1 MPPLERRV
9 FRKIRRPAGGVKIV
23 LDISE
28 LDRVIKDTLA
38 VMEKARSQIFDIA
51 ETARQEFYRLQQEL
65 DQVAEEIK
73 KTIARVDELEEKEKK
88 ARFRLMEVSR
98 DFRRYREEDIKEAY
112 ETAQKLQL
120 QLRDLRHFEQMLRFR
135 RDQLEINLRHMKANM
150 AKVESTLAH
159 LSTAISYLSVDLREV
174 SVRVGELQQLH
185 ELGISIIKAQEE
197 ERKRIAREIHDG
209 PAQMMANIVMRAEFC
224 LKLLEMEPKKL
235 KEELTSLR
243 ELVRESLQDVR
254 KIIFDLRPMVLDD
267 LGLVAALKR
276 YLADFKEQYGI
287 ATEFVFFGQDR
298 RLPVSTEVTLFR
310 ITQECL
316 NNVRKHADARSVLV
330 KAEFIQNRVNLLIK
344 DDGKGFDLA
353 EVSSLPP
360 AGGYG
365 LINIRERAQLVGG
378 FVQINTAPGRG
389 TAVYVSVPLQE

>member
-1 MPPLERRV
+1 L
-9 FRKIRRPAGGVKIV
+9 
-23 LDISE
+23 LDISA

-38 VMEKARSQIFDIA
+38 AMERAKSQIFDIA
-51 ETARQEFYRLQQEL
+51 ETARHECHRLQQEL
-65 DQVAEEIK
+65 TQVVEEIK
-73 KTIARVDELEEKEKK
+73 KTITQVDELEAKEKK
-88 ARFRLMEVSR
+88 ARFHLMEVSR
-98 DFRRYREEDIKEAY
+98 DFQRHREEDIKEAY

-120 QLRDLRHFEQMLRFR
+120 QLRDLRHHEQMLRFR

-159 LSTAISYLSVDLREV
+159 LSTAINYLSNDLQEV
-174 SVRVGELQQLH
+174 SLRMGEIQQLH
-185 ELGISIIKAQEE
+185 ELGISIIRAQEE

-224 LKLLEMEPKKL
+224 LKLLELDPLKL
-235 KEELTSLR
+235 KEELASLR
-243 ELVRESLQDVR
+243 ELVRQSLQDVR

-276 YLADFKEQYGI
+276 YLADFKEQYGV
-287 ATEFVFFGQDR
+287 AAEFVFFGQDR

-310 ITQECL
+310 IAQECL
-316 NNVRKHADARSVLV
+316 NNVRKHAAARSVLV
-330 KAEFIQNRVNLLIK
+330 KMEFMQQRVNLLVK

-353 EVSSLPP
+353 EVNNHTPL
-360 AGGYG
+360 GGYG
-365 LINIRERAQLVGG
+365 LINIRERAQLLGG
-378 FVQINTAPGRG
+378 FVQINAAPGRG